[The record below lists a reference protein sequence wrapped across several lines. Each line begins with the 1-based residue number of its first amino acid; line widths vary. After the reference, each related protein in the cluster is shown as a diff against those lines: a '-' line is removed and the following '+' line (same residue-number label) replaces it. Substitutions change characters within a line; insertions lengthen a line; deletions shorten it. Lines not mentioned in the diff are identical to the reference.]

1 LGEVPP
7 GPGGVAPEPG
17 EVPPEPAQPVF
28 SRYWLHGKGPAPA
41 GNMPVAVHLSPGRV
55 ALAADEDQAPATA
68 GASLRLTVAAG
79 PEPASGL
86 VAIDVPPG
94 LAVAGPAAPLRYDLG
109 GGGFACWDLTA
120 RALPG
125 TAPGRYY
132 VAARIRDDLG
142 QDLEDAALLTVGE
155 PSAPPLGL
163 PLDQL
168 LPLLEADE
176 RAAAAEIG
184 LRLLPATLRVA
195 VGRSGE
201 LGVEVANRTAAPV
214 RGECQLISPWGTWAA
229 LGPWTRGFTV
239 PPGEA
244 VTLCYAVRPTAGA
257 RPGAHWWALA
267 KVMYFGRIAYSECAR
282 IEVSG

>member
-1 LGEVPP
+1 
-7 GPGGVAPEPG
+7 
-17 EVPPEPAQPVF
+17 VF

-55 ALAADEDQAPATA
+55 ALAADEDQAPTTA
-68 GASLRLTVAAG
+68 GGASLRLTVAAG

-125 TAPGRYY
+125 APPGRYY

-142 QDLEDAALLTVGE
+142 QDLEDAALVTVGE
-155 PSAPPLGL
+155 PPAPPLGL

-176 RAAAAEIG
+176 RAAADEIG

-195 VGRSGE
+195 ADRPGE
-201 LGVEVANRTAAPV
+201 LGVEVANRTAAPI
-214 RGECQLISPWGTWAA
+214 RGECQMISPWGTWTA
-229 LGPWTRGFTV
+229 LGPWTRGFAV

-244 VTLCYAVRPTAGA
+244 VTLCYPVRPPAGA